1 MSFDFESPS
10 SRRDTDSLRWDKYSK
25 DVIPLWVADMD
36 FASPPC
42 VIEAITSRVKHG
54 VFGYT
59 HAPIDFKDLIAEHLL
74 EHYQWKVDPNWI
86 VVLPSVVSGLY
97 TAARQ
102 LSKPE
107 EHLLVPKPVY
117 HHLKLSAINGPRE
130 FSEIQLVNESGRL
143 VFPISKMDSYI
154 KKNSRLFY
162 LCNPQN
168 PGGTVYT
175 REELNEIGNFCIKN
189 NLTICSDEI
198 HAGLILD
205 KTKKHIP
212 IASISDEISDNT
224 VTLMSL
230 NKTFNFPGEGLA
242 WVVAKNPD
250 LRKAMQVDLH
260 ATIPEPSLLSYVS
273 TVAALRDGEP
283 WRQELIQYLR
293 ENLNLIKERLSSLPK
308 LSLINTEASY
318 LAWIDCTNLG
328 IEKPE
333 EHFLKYGVALSP
345 GSQFGTPNFVRLNF
359 GTQRSRLIE
368 ALDRISEASQ

>member
-1 MSFDFESPS
+1 
-10 SRRDTDSLRWDKYSK
+10 
-25 DVIPLWVADMD
+25 MD
-36 FASPPC
+36 FACAPC
-42 VIEAITSRVKHG
+42 VTEAMTNRIQHG

-59 HAPIDFKDLIAEHLL
+59 HAPHDFKEKIAQHLL
-74 EHYQWKVDPNWI
+74 NQYQWQVDPSWI

-102 LSKPE
+102 LSQID

-117 HHLKLSAINGPRE
+117 HHLRLAALQAPRD
-130 FSEIQLVNESGRL
+130 FSEIALVNESGRL
-143 VFPISKMDSYI
+143 VFSLKELDLHRKS
-154 KKNSRLFY
+154 NTSLLY

-175 REELNEIGNFCIKN
+175 RNELTDIANYCIKN

-205 KTKKHIP
+205 KQKKHIP
-212 IASISDEISDNT
+212 IASLNEEIANRT

-242 WVVAKNPD
+242 WVVAKNPE
-250 LRKAMQVDLH
+250 LRNAMQVDLH
-260 ATIPEPSLLSYVS
+260 ATIPEPSLLSY
-273 TVAALRDGEP
+273 TATNAALKQGEP
-283 WRQELIQYLR
+283 WRLELISYLQ
-293 ENLNLIKERLSSLPK
+293 ENLKLIEERVRQLPK
-308 LSLINTEASY
+308 LSLFNTEASY
-318 LAWIDCTNLG
+318 LAWIDCSNLG

-333 EHFLKYGVALSP
+333 EHFLNHGVALSP
-345 GSQFGTPNFVRLNF
+345 GSQFGAPNFVRLNF

-368 ALDRISEASQ
+368 ALDRISQAAQ